1 MMFIRLKIQLFND
14 EIGIRQNIQE
24 AFILTSNLITYEE
37 GVLKY
42 VHLIFFTIHNI
53 QMNLEINKTS
63 KGAPFHLFS

>member
-14 EIGIRQNIQE
+14 EIGIQQNIQE

-53 QMNLEINKTS
+53 QMKLEINKNVQERS
-63 KGAPFHLFS
+63 ISPV

>member
-53 QMNLEINKTS
+53 QMKLEINKNVQERS
-63 KGAPFHLFS
+63 ISPV

>member
-53 QMNLEINKTS
+53 QMNLEINKNVQERS
-63 KGAPFHLFS
+63 ISPV